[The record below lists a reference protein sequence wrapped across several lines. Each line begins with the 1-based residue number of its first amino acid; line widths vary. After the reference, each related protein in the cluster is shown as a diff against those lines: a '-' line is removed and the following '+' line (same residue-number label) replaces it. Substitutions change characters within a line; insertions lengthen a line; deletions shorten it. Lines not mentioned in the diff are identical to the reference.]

1 MTPVIKPHELLDLR
15 NDPNLVLLDARTGAR
30 AKEAYNASHL
40 EGAQYIGLEE
50 ELSQKGSS
58 PAEGGRHPLP
68 PVEKFAALLGD
79 LGIQPTSRVVVYDD
93 KAGANPAARLWW
105 MLRAIGHESVQV
117 LDGGIDAALAAG
129 YPANDQPVKRPSV
142 GTYPASLWQLPL
154 ATVDDVEKAASD
166 KEAMV
171 IDVRDA
177 VRYRGEKEP
186 IDKIAGH
193 IPGAVNLPFIH
204 NLNEEGQF
212 RSPQELKQYYADTLA
227 NKRPDNIIVHCGSGV
242 TACHTLLAM
251 DYAGLP
257 IPKLYVGSWSEWS
270 NSGRPVATGTEA

>member
-1 MTPVIKPHELLDLR
+1 MTPIIKPHELIALR
-15 NDPNLVLLDARTGAR
+15 TSPNLVLLDARTGPG
-30 AKEAYNASHL
+30 AKEAYHTSHL
-40 EGAQYIGLEE
+40 DGALYIDLEE
-50 ELSQKGSS
+50 ELSRKGPS

-68 PVEKFAALLGD
+68 PVEPFAALLGR
-79 LGIQPTSRVVVYDD
+79 LGIQPSSHVVVYDD

-105 MLRAIGHESVQV
+105 MLRAVGHEAVQV
-117 LDGGIDAALAAG
+117 LDGGLEAALAAG
-129 YPANDQPVKRPSV
+129 HPANAEKVTPVPAAPYPATSW
-142 GTYPASLWQLPL
+142 GLPM
-154 ATVDDVEKAASD
+154 AGVEEVEKAAADRDS
-166 KEAMV
+166 MV

-193 IPGAVNLPFIH
+193 IPGAVNLPFVH
-204 NLNEEGQF
+204 NLDAQGRF
-212 RSPQELKQYYADTLA
+212 RDPQELRQYYSEALGD
-227 NKRPDNIIVHCGSGV
+227 KQPGNIIVHCGSGV

-270 NSGRPVATGTEA
+270 NSGRPVATGAEA

>member
-1 MTPVIKPHELLDLR
+1 MTPVIKPHELLELR
-15 NDPNLVLLDARTGAR
+15 NTPDLVLIDARTGPK
-30 AKEAYNASHL
+30 AKEAYRESHL
-40 EGAQYIGLEE
+40 EGALYIDLEE
-50 ELSQKGSS
+50 GLAQKGAS

-68 PVEKFAALLGD
+68 PVEGFTALLSR
-79 LGIQPTSRVVVYDD
+79 LGIQPTSHVVVYDD

-105 MLRAIGHESVQV
+105 MLRAVGHNAVQV

-129 YPANDQPVKRPSV
+129 YPANDQPVSPAAV
-142 GTYPASLWQLPL
+142 APYPASGWQLPL
-154 ATVDDVEKAASD
+154 ASVEEVEKAAAD
-166 KEAMV
+166 PNALV

-177 VRYRGEKEP
+177 VRYRGEREP

-204 NLNEEGQF
+204 NLDEQGHF
-212 RSPQELKQYYADTLA
+212 RNPGELRSYYTDALRD
-227 NKRPDNIIVHCGSGV
+227 KRPDNIIVHCGSGV

-257 IPKLYVGSWSEWS
+257 LPKLYVGSWSEWS
-270 NSGRPVATGTEA
+270 NSGRPIATGSEA

>member
-1 MTPVIKPHELLDLR
+1 MTPIIKPHELLALR
-15 NDPNLVLLDARTGAR
+15 NAPELVLIDARTGPH
-30 AKEAYNASHL
+30 AKEAYQKSHL
-40 EGAQYIGLEE
+40 DGALYIDLEE
-50 ELSQKGSS
+50 ELSQKGAS

-68 PVEKFAALLGD
+68 PAEKFAALLGS
-79 LGIQPTSRVVVYDD
+79 LGIQPTSHVVVYDD

-105 MLRAIGHESVQV
+105 MLRALGHDKVQV
-117 LDGGIDAALAAG
+117 IDGGIDAALAAG
-129 YPANDQPVKRPSV
+129 YPANDQPVTPLA
-142 GTYPASLWQLPL
+142 TAPYPAGSWQLPQ
-154 ATVDDVEKAASD
+154 AGVDEVEKAAASQ
-166 KEAMV
+166 ESMV

-212 RSPQELKQYYADTLA
+212 RDPQELKQYYTEALGG
-227 NKRPDNIIVHCGSGV
+227 KRPDNIIVHCGSGV

-270 NSGRPVATGTEA
+270 NSGRPVATGSEA

>member
-1 MTPVIKPHELLDLR
+1 MTPVIKPHELLALR
-15 NDPNLVLLDARTGAR
+15 TSPELVLVDARTGPN
-30 AKEAYNASHL
+30 AKEAYGKSHL
-40 EGAQYIGLEE
+40 EGALYIDLEE
-50 ELSQKGSS
+50 ELSQKGPS

-68 PVEKFAALLGD
+68 PVEKFAALLGR
-79 LGIQPTSRVVVYDD
+79 LGIQSTSHVVVYDD

-105 MLRAIGHESVQV
+105 MLHALGHDQVQV
-117 LDGGIDAALAAG
+117 LDGGMEGALAAG
-129 YPANDQPVKRPSV
+129 YPANDQPVTP
-142 GTYPASLWQLPL
+142 TATAPYPAGRWQLPT
-154 ATVDDVEKAASD
+154 ATADDVEAAAAD

-193 IPGAVNLPFIH
+193 IPGAVNLPFIN
-204 NLNEEGQF
+204 NLDAEGRF
-212 RSPQELKQYYADTLA
+212 RDPQELRRYYTDALGSR
-227 NKRPDNIIVHCGSGV
+227 RPDNVIVHCGSGV

-257 IPKLYVGSWSEWS
+257 IPKLYTGSWSEWS
-270 NSGRPVATGTEA
+270 NSGRPVATGPEA

>member
-1 MTPVIKPHELLDLR
+1 MTPIIKPHELLALHTAPD
-15 NDPNLVLLDARTGAR
+15 LVLIDARTGPV
-30 AKEAYNASHL
+30 AKEAYQKSHL
-40 EGAQYIGLEE
+40 DGAVYVDLEE
-50 ELSQKGSS
+50 DLSQKGPS

-68 PVEKFAALLGD
+68 PVETFAALLGT
-79 LGIQPTSRVVVYDD
+79 LGVQPTSRVVVYDD

-105 MLRAIGHESVQV
+105 MLRAVGHTAVQV
-117 LDGGIDAALAAG
+117 LDGGMQSAVEAG
-129 YPANDQPVKRPSV
+129 YPVNDQPVTPAA
-142 GTYPASLWQLPL
+142 TAAYPVSCWQLPI
-154 ATVDDVEKAASD
+154 APVEEVEQAAAD
-166 KEAMV
+166 KEAVV

-212 RSPQELKQYYADTLA
+212 RDPQELKQYYTDALGG
-227 NKRPDNIIVHCGSGV
+227 KRPDNIIVHCGSGV

-270 NSGRPVATGTEA
+270 NSGRPVATGADA

>member
-1 MTPVIKPHELLDLR
+1 MTPVIKPHELLALR
-15 NDPNLVLLDARTGAR
+15 TSPELVLVDARTGPN
-30 AKEAYNASHL
+30 AKEAYGKNHL
-40 EGAQYIGLEE
+40 EGALYIDLEKD
-50 ELSQKGSS
+50 LALKGAS

-68 PVEKFAALLGD
+68 PVEQFAALLGQ
-79 LGIQPTSRVVVYDD
+79 LGIQPASHVVVYDD

-105 MLRAIGHESVQV
+105 MLRALGHDNVQV
-117 LDGGIDAALAAG
+117 LDGGLDAALAAG
-129 YPANDQPVKRPSV
+129 YPANDQPVTP
-142 GTYPASLWQLPL
+142 TPTAPYPARSWQLPI
-154 ATVDDVEKAASD
+154 ASVEEVEKAAAD
-166 KEAMV
+166 KEAVV

-204 NLNEEGQF
+204 NLDELGRF
-212 RSPQELKQYYADTLA
+212 RDPQELKQYYTDALG

-257 IPKLYVGSWSEWS
+257 LPKLYVGSWSEWS
-270 NSGRPVATGTEA
+270 NSGRPVATGAEA